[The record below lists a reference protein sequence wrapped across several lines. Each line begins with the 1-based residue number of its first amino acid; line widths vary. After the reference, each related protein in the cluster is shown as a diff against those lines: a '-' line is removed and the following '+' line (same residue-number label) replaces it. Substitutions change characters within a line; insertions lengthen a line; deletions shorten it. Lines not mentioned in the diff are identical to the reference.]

1 MIKPNPKLDEQW
13 TRKKGDV
20 KMVLKFTE
28 KELTELAEDLSEAE
42 KCVWNHDSKCLK
54 YYNHLIK
61 LFEKGLNDYE

>member
-1 MIKPNPKLDEQW
+1 
-13 TRKKGDV
+13 
-20 KMVLKFTE
+20 MVLKFTE

-42 KCVWNHDSKCLK
+42 KCVRNHDSKCLK